1 MAGMLLV
8 FLLQCVLLV
17 FLGMPAGL
25 AILLCGMWLLFFL
38 LYFIQDYHR
47 KNRRRK
53 ELCAIIDS
61 MEKRYL
67 MHEMLPK
74 GANHEEAFYRRLL
87 YLGNKSMLEEIGTVQ
102 RSRREY
108 QDYVEQWVH
117 EIKTPIAAM
126 KLSIENQQGERKRQL
141 FQQLERVEHYVE
153 QVLFYARSESVEKD
167 FRIQQVSLS
176 SCIQEALLQCK
187 YLCTQASMSIRFP
200 EQDALVYTDEK
211 WLIFLLNQLIENA
224 VKYRRKKGA
233 VLSLA
238 IQKDARHVVLTVK
251 DNGLGIP
258 EHDLPRIFDKG
269 FTGDNGRMIH
279 SHSTGIGLYLC
290 KKLCTSLADRSACG
304 FRSGGNRDES
314 GVLPCIKLQNC
325 HIPVRKPPTLTWAYF
340 VYFRERGREVYEC
353 CYSFP
358 RGKILWKSGEYHTGI
373 E

>member
-1 MAGMLLV
+1 MKLHEYLEDHGILMAGMQLV

-176 SCIQEALLQCK
+176 SSIQEALLQCK

-251 DNGLGIP
+251 DNGIGIP

-290 KKLCTSLADRSACG
+290 KKLCTSLQIDLHADSDQEG
-304 FRSGGNRDES
+304 TVMSLEFSH
-314 GVLPCIKLQNC
+314 V
-325 HIPVRKPPTLTWAYF
+325 
-340 VYFRERGREVYEC
+340 
-353 CYSFP
+353 
-358 RGKILWKSGEYHTGI
+358 
-373 E
+373 

>member
-1 MAGMLLV
+1 MKLHEYLEDHGILMAGMLLV

-141 FQQLERVEHYVE
+141 FQQLD
-153 QVLFYARSESVEKD
+153 AW
-167 FRIQQVSLS
+167 
-176 SCIQEALLQCK
+176 
-187 YLCTQASMSIRFP
+187 SIMWSRCCFMR
-200 EQDALVYTDEK
+200 EVNLWK
-211 WLIFLLNQLIENA
+211 
-224 VKYRRKKGA
+224 
-233 VLSLA
+233 
-238 IQKDARHVVLTVK
+238 
-251 DNGLGIP
+251 
-258 EHDLPRIFDKG
+258 RIFVSSRYHYPPAFRRHCCNVNICVHRLLCRFVFPSRMLLSIQMK
-269 FTGDNGRMIH
+269 NG
-279 SHSTGIGLYLC
+279 
-290 KKLCTSLADRSACG
+290 
-304 FRSGGNRDES
+304 
-314 GVLPCIKLQNC
+314 
-325 HIPVRKPPTLTWAYF
+325 
-340 VYFRERGREVYEC
+340 
-353 CYSFP
+353 
-358 RGKILWKSGEYHTGI
+358 
-373 E
+373 

>member
-1 MAGMLLV
+1 MKLHEYLEDHGIFMAGMLLV

-25 AILLCGMWLLFFL
+25 AILLSGMWLLFFL
-38 LYFIQDYHR
+38 LYFLQDYHR

-126 KLSIENQQGERKRQL
+126 KLSIENQQ
-141 FQQLERVEHYVE
+141 
-153 QVLFYARSESVEKD
+153 
-167 FRIQQVSLS
+167 VSLS

-251 DNGLGIP
+251 DNGIGIP

-290 KKLCTSLADRSACG
+290 RKLCTSLQIDLHADSDQEG
-304 FRSGGNRDES
+304 TVMSLEFSH
-314 GVLPCIKLQNC
+314 V
-325 HIPVRKPPTLTWAYF
+325 
-340 VYFRERGREVYEC
+340 
-353 CYSFP
+353 
-358 RGKILWKSGEYHTGI
+358 
-373 E
+373 

>member
-1 MAGMLLV
+1 MKLHEYLEDHGILMAGMLLV

-74 GANHEEAFYRRLL
+74 GANHEEAFYRRML

-153 QVLFYARSESVEKD
+153 QVLFYARSESV
-167 FRIQQVSLS
+167 
-176 SCIQEALLQCK
+176 
-187 YLCTQASMSIRFP
+187 
-200 EQDALVYTDEK
+200 
-211 WLIFLLNQLIENA
+211 
-224 VKYRRKKGA
+224 
-233 VLSLA
+233 
-238 IQKDARHVVLTVK
+238 
-251 DNGLGIP
+251 
-258 EHDLPRIFDKG
+258 
-269 FTGDNGRMIH
+269 
-279 SHSTGIGLYLC
+279 
-290 KKLCTSLADRSACG
+290 
-304 FRSGGNRDES
+304 
-314 GVLPCIKLQNC
+314 
-325 HIPVRKPPTLTWAYF
+325 
-340 VYFRERGREVYEC
+340 
-353 CYSFP
+353 
-358 RGKILWKSGEYHTGI
+358 
-373 E
+373 